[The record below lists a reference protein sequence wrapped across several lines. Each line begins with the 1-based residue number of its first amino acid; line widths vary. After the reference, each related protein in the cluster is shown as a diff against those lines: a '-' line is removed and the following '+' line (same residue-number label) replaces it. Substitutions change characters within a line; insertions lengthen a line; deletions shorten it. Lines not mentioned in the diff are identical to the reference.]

1 MSPINKVIS
10 EFERL
15 QLRRDHAA
23 YAVVGCLENAIYYC
37 RRGEAAYALDTLT
50 RAKVQ
55 YEQADADLENFKRQ
69 NAKHFAK
76 ENHGNRSVAA

>member
-1 MSPINKVIS
+1 MSPVKAVIS

-23 YAVVGCLENAIYYC
+23 YAVVGCLENAIHYC
-37 RRGEAAYALDTLT
+37 RRGEAAYALETLT

-55 YEQADADLENFKRQ
+55 YELADTDLENFKRQ
-69 NAKHFAK
+69 NSQHFKK
-76 ENHGNRSVAA
+76 EKANVSSAAA